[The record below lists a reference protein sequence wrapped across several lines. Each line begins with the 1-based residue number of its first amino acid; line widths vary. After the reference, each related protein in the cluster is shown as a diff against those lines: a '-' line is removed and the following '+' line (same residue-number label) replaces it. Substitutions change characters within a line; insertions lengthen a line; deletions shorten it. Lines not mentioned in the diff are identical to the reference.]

1 MMGADQG
8 EGITGMYIVEVK
20 TTAQSIRLANA
31 PRGSGQPVK
40 KNMIVVRVRP
50 GYWRE
55 RCVRLRAH
63 VASRRRHLRHRCL
76 NLNAGNTD

>member
-8 EGITGMYIVEVK
+8 EGIAGMYIVEAK
-20 TTAQSIRLANA
+20 ATALSIGLPTR
-31 PRGSGQPVK
+31 RGSGQPGK
-40 KNMIVVRVRP
+40 KDMIMVRVRP

-63 VASRRRHLRHRCL
+63 VASRGRYLRHRCP
-76 NLNAGNTD
+76 NLNGGNTD